1 MPRYED
7 DELPSPPALPFKAS
21 HSASHTTS
29 HQSSL
34 LRRDES
40 IDDDSLPLVQWP
52 LECSDAQVTRVTSS
66 HVDSEH
72 FPMRHVSE
80 VYVEPVS
87 EPVNPDP
94 ENPPP
99 LPPHFKPEVDDEPKY
114 ARVDVRN
121 KRSSKQLAQDSREGT
136 PLRHRRRG

>member
-7 DELPSPPALPFKAS
+7 DELPSPPALPFKSS
-21 HSASHTTS
+21 HSASHATS

-52 LECSDAQVTRVTSS
+52 LDCSDAQVTRPTAS
-66 HVDSEH
+66 HVDVEV
-72 FPMRHVSE
+72 FPTRHVSE

-87 EPVNPDP
+87 EPVIPDSGS
-94 ENPPP
+94 PPP
-99 LPPHFKPEVDDEPKY
+99 LPPHFKQPHDDEPKY

-121 KRSSKQLAQDSREGT
+121 KRSSKQLAHDSREGT
-136 PLRHRRRG
+136 PLRNRRRG